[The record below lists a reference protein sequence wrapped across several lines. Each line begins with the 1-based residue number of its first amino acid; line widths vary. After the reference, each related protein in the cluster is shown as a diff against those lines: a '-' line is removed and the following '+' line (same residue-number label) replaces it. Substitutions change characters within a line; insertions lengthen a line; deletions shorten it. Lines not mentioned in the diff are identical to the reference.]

1 MTVCRKS
8 ILLERVG
15 ADFQNLEGAS
25 GSKIQNIQWPDCET
39 NAYETITFKRK
50 KTSQKGSRISI
61 ESNVFNT
68 KQIDYIKCVL

>member
-8 ILLERVG
+8 ILLKSVG

-39 NAYETITFKRK
+39 NAYEIITFKRK
-50 KTSQKGSRISI
+50 KTSQKG
-61 ESNVFNT
+61 
-68 KQIDYIKCVL
+68 